1 MAMSK
6 TNIFEQVFSLQG
18 RTALITGGGTGLG
31 KEFALTLSAA
41 GASVILAAR
50 RVEKL
55 RETATLIEQQG
66 GKVMTVAMDVT
77 NSDSVRQA
85 FVQIGTDNPA
95 DILVNNAGIIGTPS
109 LLEMDEAEW
118 NQILATNL
126 TGSWLVAKEF
136 VPALVKTA
144 RPGSIINIASLLA
157 VSAQKG
163 TAPYAASKA
172 GLIQLTR
179 SMAIEWARYGINV
192 NTIMPGY
199 YATEI
204 SEDFLTT
211 DGGKQLVKR
220 VPLRRLG
227 NPSDLRGAILLLA
240 SNASAYMTGSVVTVD
255 GGHSMP
261 QPL

>member
-1 MAMSK
+1 M
-6 TNIFEQVFSLQG
+6 TILEQVFSLQG

-41 GASVILAAR
+41 GARVILAAR
-50 RVEKL
+50 RVDKL
-55 RETATLIEQQG
+55 RETAALIEGEG
-66 GKVMTVAMDVT
+66 GQVMTVAMDVT
-77 NSDSVRQA
+77 DAASVRQA
-85 FVQIGTDNPA
+85 FAQIGTDSPA
-95 DILVNNAGIIGTPS
+95 DILINNAGIIGTPS
-109 LLEMDEAEW
+109 LLEMSEAEW
-118 NQILATNL
+118 NRILATNL

-136 VPALVKTA
+136 VSALVSKTQA
-144 RPGSIINIASLLA
+144 GSIINIASLLA

-179 SMAIEWARYGINV
+179 SMALEWARYGINV
-192 NTIMPGY
+192 NAIMPGY

-211 DGGKQLVKR
+211 DAGKQLLKR

-227 NPSDLRGAILLLA
+227 NPADLRGVILLLA
-240 SNASAYMTGSVVTVD
+240 SSASAYMTGSVITVD

>member
-1 MAMSK
+1 MK
-6 TNIFEQVFSLQG
+6 KIEQLFSLQG
-18 RTALITGGGTGLG
+18 KTALVTGGGTGLG
-31 KEFALTLSAA
+31 KDFALTLSAA

-55 RETATLIEQQG
+55 RETAAMIEQQG
-66 GKVMTVAMDVT
+66 GKALTIAMDVT
-77 NSDSVRQA
+77 DAGSVQHA
-85 FVQIGTDNPA
+85 FAQLGDVTP

-109 LLEMDEAEW
+109 LLDMTEAEW

-126 TGSWLVAKEF
+126 TGSWLVAKAF
-136 VPALVKTA
+136 VLALIAAK

-163 TAPYAASKA
+163 TGPYAASKA
-172 GLIQLTR
+172 GILQLTR

-192 NTIMPGY
+192 NAIMPGY
-199 YATEI
+199 YATDI
-204 SEDFLTT
+204 AEDFLHTAA
-211 DGGKQLVKR
+211 GQQLVKR

-227 NPSDLRGAILLLA
+227 NTADLRGAILLLA
-240 SNASAYMTGSVVTVD
+240 SPASSYMTGSVITVD